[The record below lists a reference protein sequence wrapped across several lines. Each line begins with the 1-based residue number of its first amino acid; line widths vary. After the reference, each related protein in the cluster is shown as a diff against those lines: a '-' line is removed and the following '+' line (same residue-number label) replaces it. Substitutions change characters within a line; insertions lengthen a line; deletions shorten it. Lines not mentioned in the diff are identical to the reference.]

1 MNPCHGCGLDPA
13 LYSNTVF
20 GFAGSAHVGFY
31 EVECQCR
38 RTSGRFLR
46 SSDAVAE
53 WNRRNPRTG
62 GVVEGPHPWGSGR
75 DHHHCIELPR
85 RRTT

>member
-13 LYSNTVF
+13 LYINPVF
-20 GFAGSAHVGFY
+20 GFDESVGAGFY

-46 SSDAVAE
+46 SGDAVAE
-53 WNRRNPRTG
+53 WNRRNPPTSS
-62 GVVEGPHPWGSGR
+62 EGDAVRSLTRESGAQA
-75 DHHHCIELPR
+75 EG
-85 RRTT
+85 